1 MLDDGSVD
9 LFGGIWP
16 FIRRFIIVFLPLWL
30 FLILHNL
37 GVNVIISAIIAGT
50 SASTVVIFEKFKL
63 RQKNTD

>member
-16 FIRRFIIVFLPLWL
+16 FIRRFIIVFLPLWM
-30 FLILHNL
+30 FLIIYSL

-63 RQKNTD
+63 QQEKSE

>member
-16 FIRRFIIVFLPLWL
+16 FIRRFLIVFLPLWL

-37 GVNVIISAIIAGT
+37 GVNVIISAIIAGA
-50 SASTVVIFEKFKL
+50 SASTVVVFEKFKL
-63 RQKNTD
+63 RQENTD